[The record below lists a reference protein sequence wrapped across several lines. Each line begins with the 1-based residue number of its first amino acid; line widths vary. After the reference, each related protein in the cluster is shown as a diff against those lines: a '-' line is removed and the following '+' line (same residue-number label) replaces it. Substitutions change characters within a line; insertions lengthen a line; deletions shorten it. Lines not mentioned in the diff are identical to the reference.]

1 MVDFADL
8 EELKGLSLGQLQ
20 QLYRKQLGRKGA
32 RSRSA
37 VGPHF
42 RGVQGPRIKSLLVR
56 DLAWHIQQQ
65 ARDGLDAETQ
75 TLLRAAIKQARNNP
89 RTTRKPRLQGQGTSS
104 DLSKLRSRKKS
115 SWAKPQLRTGTK
127 LVRTW
132 RGKTYEV
139 QVVQD
144 RNGRK
149 RYRLGDQE
157 YRSLTVIAQQITGA
171 HWSGPRFFGLHRVRS
186 IR

>member
-1 MVDFADL
+1 MADPL
-8 EELKGLSLGQLQ
+8 DIHDLAALKGLPIAQLQ
-20 QLYRKQLGRKGA
+20 QMWRQHPGRKA
-32 RSRSA
+32 R
-37 VGPHF
+37 GQEP
-42 RGVQGPRIKSLLVR
+42 PEIKSLLVR

-65 ARDGLDAETQ
+65 THGGLDAQTQ
-75 TLLRAAIKQARNNP
+75 SLLRTAIKQAQNNP
-89 RTTRKPRLQGQGTSS
+89 TPRKPRPQSLATSS
-104 DLSKLRSRKKS
+104 DPSKPRSRKKS
-115 SWAKPQLRTGTK
+115 RWAKPQLRTGTK

-157 YRSLTVIAQQITGA
+157 YRSLTQIAQQITGT